1 MVDVAASAVLLSILV
16 VVAVGYGARV
26 AISGAPRFE
35 RVERAGS
42 SPLLGQSPMEMTYW
56 ALGPLGSALVRLGVP
71 ANAVTAASFVFG
83 LAAGGALALGHFG
96 IAAALS
102 ALSALADALDGYVAR
117 EAGTASDAGETYDA
131 AVDRY
136 VEFFF
141 FAGLLFHERE
151 SALWVALILVALI
164 GSFMVSY
171 GTAKAEALRVEPP
184 RGAMRRTERAAYLTL
199 GVLATPFA
207 ERLLP
212 AGLAEAPVA
221 FALAVVGVVSNVSAV
236 HRFVK
241 IAALARRRDSAPAAR
256 EPRASTQPAPEG
268 DALRE
273 PARRATT

>member
-1 MVDVAASAVLLSILV
+1 MIDVAVSAVLLSILV

-26 AISGAPRFE
+26 AISGPPHFA

-56 ALGPLGSALVRLGVP
+56 ALAPIGNALVRLGVS
-71 ANAVTAASFVFG
+71 ANSVTAISFVFG
-83 LAAGGALALGHFG
+83 LTAGGALAAGHFG

-102 ALSALADALDGYVAR
+102 AFSALADALDGYVAR
-117 EAGTASDAGETYDA
+117 ESGTASDAGETYDA

-141 FAGLLFHERE
+141 FAGLLFYARG

-171 GTAKAEALRVEPP
+171 GTAKAEALHVDPP

-199 GVLATPFA
+199 GVLVTPLAAPF
-207 ERLLP
+207 LP
-212 AGLAEAPVA
+212 PSLAGAPVA
-221 FALAVVGVVSNVSAV
+221 LALAVVGVVSNVSAV
-236 HRFVK
+236 HRLVK
-241 IAALARRRDSAPAAR
+241 IAALTARRDATAAI
-256 EPRASTQPAPEG
+256 EPRAEPKPAAER
-268 DALRE
+268 DALR
-273 PARRATT
+273 ASAGRATT